1 MKKEMKSGIMPLR
14 YEKEDKWMAE
24 AIVEWMVAH
33 MGSMGRELTVFIVS
47 ILPVLELRGGI
58 IAGALMGMNLIPT
71 FVIAYIG
78 NILPIPVV
86 LIFIRKVLEWMRKTP
101 FHSFAQWL
109 EKKADDKKESIEKY
123 AYWGLFLFVAIPLP
137 GTGAWTGALIAAL
150 LHMDIKKTF
159 PVICLGVL
167 TAGIIVSTLSFGLL
181 KVLGIG

>member
-86 LIFIRKVLEWMRKTP
+86 LIFIRKMVLRLMMTWYL
-101 FHSFAQWL
+101 W
-109 EKKADDKKESIEKY
+109 
-123 AYWGLFLFVAIPLP
+123 
-137 GTGAWTGALIAAL
+137 
-150 LHMDIKKTF
+150 
-159 PVICLGVL
+159 
-167 TAGIIVSTLSFGLL
+167 
-181 KVLGIG
+181 